1 MLRSRLHLRRWIVV
15 ACVLAAVVGVVAYL
29 RWRPTRVTVEPVER
43 GRAVEA
49 VYATGTVE
57 PVDDVIVKSR
67 LAETVASVYVR
78 EGDRVVAG
86 QLLARIDKTTRALAL
101 AQARTA
107 LARAREQAG
116 KASPQLA
123 ALEAQVR
130 ALRSELELAKTELA
144 RSEALFAGGA
154 IAKRDLDAA
163 RSRVDQLEAQ
173 VASAADQARSSAV
186 ELSATAEQLAAQV
199 ESLASEADETAVRA
213 PMAGI
218 VMSRQVEP
226 GEAVS
231 ANETLFE
238 IADPSTLLVELKVD
252 EADIARVRDGSN
264 PSRVALT
271 FYGFPGRAFA
281 GTVATIMPDPDRER
295 RSYTV
300 KVRFDEPV
308 PGVRIGMTAEANI
321 LVERRENALLVPS
334 EAVQDSFAWFAVDGR
349 AMRRFVVIGI
359 EDLTHA
365 EILAGASEGE
375 LAIIDA
381 IAQELEPG
389 ARVKAERRP

>member
-1 MLRSRLHLRRWIVV
+1 MERSRLHLRRWIVI
-15 ACVLAAVVGVVAYL
+15 AGVLAVVGGLFAYL
-29 RWRPTRVTVEPVER
+29 RWRATPVTVEPVQR
-43 GRAVEA
+43 GRAVLA

-57 PVDDVIVKSR
+57 PVDDVVVKAR
-67 LAETVASVYVR
+67 LAETVASVHVR
-78 EGDRVVAG
+78 EGDRVSAG
-86 QLLARIDKTTRALAL
+86 QVLARIDKTTRALAL

-107 LARAREQAG
+107 LARARAQAG
-116 KASPQLA
+116 KSSPQLA

-130 ALRSELELAKTELA
+130 ALRAELETAKTELA
-144 RSEALFAGGA
+144 RSEVLFSGGA
-154 IAKRDLDAA
+154 IAKRALDSA

-173 VASAADQARSSAV
+173 VANAEEQVRSSRV
-186 ELSATAEQLAAQV
+186 ELTATADQLAAQV
-199 ESLASEADETAVRA
+199 ASLASETAETVVRA
-213 PMAGI
+213 PIGGI
-218 VMSRQVEP
+218 VMTRQVEP

-231 ANETLFE
+231 ADQTLFT

-252 EADIARVRDGSN
+252 EADIARVRAGPN
-264 PSRVALT
+264 ASRVALT

-321 LVERRENALLVPS
+321 LVEQRDHALLVPA
-334 EAVQDSFAWFAVDGR
+334 EAVQGSFAWFAVDGR
-349 AMRRFVVIGI
+349 AVRRFVVLGI
-359 EDLTHA
+359 QDLTHA

-375 LAIIDA
+375 LAIVD
-381 IAQELEPG
+381 AQELEPG
-389 ARVKAERRP
+389 ARVKPERRR